1 MILSLSLS
9 LSSRYLLHSADLSFL
24 EAISQTLTSAQVGI
38 KSEVA
43 QSNSQARDIFQNIDK
58 ISATITKVQ
67 AKVHILPSYLASMFH
82 TKKAW
87 DQGYFLIHIHA
98 DMYTHMQTHSH
109 SQTHTHTQEVPG
121 STLLAELSEFFM
133 SLTKRTDYLFCHSVQ
148 MRGARV
154 GSHPEVAPS
163 PSLLKPSGAPISAV
177 NVTRSILE

>member
-1 MILSLSLS
+1 M
-9 LSSRYLLHSADLSFL
+9 
-24 EAISQTLTSAQVGI
+24 
-38 KSEVA
+38 VA
-43 QSNSQARDIFQNIDK
+43 SCGN
-58 ISATITKVQ
+58 
-67 AKVHILPSYLASMFH
+67 
-82 TKKAW
+82 
-87 DQGYFLIHIHA
+87 
-98 DMYTHMQTHSH
+98 
-109 SQTHTHTQEVPG
+109 THTDGDTNTLYFSHTQEVPG